1 VAKTIGR
8 NTRVEVQKTLAT
20 AQSLLSVTLAN
31 PAVITY
37 SGSLTTGDIIVIDTE
52 IAGMTE
58 LGGQTVRVANV
69 SASPSTA
76 ELESIDSST
85 FGALTATSSFTKVS
99 AWSTLGIARS
109 VNAGGT
115 SPNRIDAT
123 TLLDSE
129 KQYLFGQSESPE
141 ITIDAISDPLTEAAL
156 IVEAAAR
163 SNVPLAFRITM
174 SDGSKRVFG
183 GYVSLP
189 SESIPLG
196 ELVTASFSV
205 TQVRRRLAY
214 AS

>member
-37 SGSLTTGDIIVIDTE
+37 SGSLTNGDVIVIDDE

-58 LGGQTVRVANV
+58 LSGQTVRVANV

-76 ELESIDSST
+76 ELESLSSLT
-85 FGALTATSSFTKVS
+85 FGALTATSSFQVVS
-99 AWSTLGIARS
+99 AWSTLGTARS

-115 SPNRIDAT
+115 SANRIDAT

-129 KQYLFGQSESPE
+129 KQYLFGQAESPE
-141 ITIDAISDPLTEAAL
+141 ITIENVSDPLTEAAL
-156 IVEAAAR
+156 IIEAAAR
-163 SNVPLAFRITM
+163 ANTQLAFRITM
-174 SDGSKRVFG
+174 SDGSKRIFG
-183 GYVSLP
+183 GFVSLP

-205 TQVRRRLAY
+205 TQVRRRIAY